1 MSTVALERSQQEI
14 IDKINELRKKKNAI
28 ILAHYYQRGEIQDIA
43 DIVGDSL
50 ELARKAQETD
60 ADIIV
65 FAGVRF
71 MAETAKILNP
81 EKKVLHPNPESG
93 CPMADMATYEG
104 VKKLKE
110 QHPDAAVVAY
120 VNTNADVKT
129 LADVIVTSRN
139 AVKVVKSIPEKK
151 IIFVPDQFLGGFI
164 AKQVPEKEFI
174 LWKGFCPPHF
184 NLSKEQ
190 LLQLK
195 NQYPDAKIA
204 VHPECN
210 TDTVEIADFVGST
223 SQIIEFATTCDA
235 DTVIIGTEVGLK
247 HWLEKVNPNKN
258 YVFPQTADYC
268 GTVHCCDMKKNT
280 LEKILYV
287 LETEENE
294 ITLPEDIMEKARKP
308 LERMLQIV

>member
-1 MSTVALERSQQEI
+1 MATAVENRQEQLI
-14 IDKINELRKKKNAI
+14 EKINRLRKEKNAI

-50 ELARKAQETD
+50 ELARRAQETD

-65 FAGVRF
+65 FAGVKF

-110 QHPDAAVVAY
+110 EHPDAMVVAY

-139 AVKVVKSIPEKK
+139 AVKVVKKLDTQK
-151 IIFVPDQFLGGFI
+151 IIFVPDQFLGSFI
-164 AKQVPEKEFI
+164 AQQVPEKEFI

-184 NLSKEQ
+184 NLTPDQ
-190 LLQLK
+190 LLALK
-195 NQYPDAKIA
+195 EKYPDAKIA

-210 TDTVEIADFVGST
+210 TETVKIADFVGST

-235 DTVIIGTEVGLK
+235 QNVIIGTEVGLK

-258 YVFPQTADYC
+258 YIFPVNADYC

-280 LEKILYV
+280 LDKIADV
-287 LETEENE
+287 LEKETNE
-294 ITLPEDIMEKARKP
+294 IVLPPDIIEKARKP
-308 LERMLQIV
+308 LERMLSIV

>member
-1 MSTVALERSQQEI
+1 MEVTEKTI
-14 IDKINELRKKKNAI
+14 IDEINELRKKKNAV

-43 DIVGDSL
+43 DFIGDSL

-65 FAGVRF
+65 FAGVKF

-110 QHPDAAVVAY
+110 EHPDAAVVAY

-139 AVKVVKSIPEKK
+139 AVKVVKALKEEK
-151 IIFVPDQFLGGFI
+151 IIFVPDQFLGSFI
-164 AKQVPEKEFI
+164 AQQVPEKEFI

-184 NLSKEQ
+184 NLTPDQ
-190 LLQLK
+190 LLELK
-195 NQYPDAKIA
+195 EKYPDAKIA

-210 TDTVEIADFVGST
+210 TKTVEIADFVGST

-235 DTVIIGTEVGLK
+235 KNVIIGTEVGLK
-247 HWLEKVNPNKN
+247 HQLEKINPEKN
-258 YVFPQTADYC
+258 YIFPVNADYC

-280 LEKILYV
+280 LDKIKDV
-287 LETEENE
+287 LENETNE
-294 ITLPEDIMEKARKP
+294 IILPEEIIEKARKP
-308 LERMLQIV
+308 LDRMLQIV

>member
-1 MSTVALERSQQEI
+1 MQIVEKTV
-14 IDKINELRKKKNAI
+14 IDEINELRKKKNAV

-43 DIVGDSL
+43 DFVGDSL

-65 FAGVRF
+65 FAGVKF

-110 QHPDAAVVAY
+110 EHPDAAVVTY

-139 AVKVVKSIPEKK
+139 AVKVVKSLKEKK
-151 IIFVPDQFLGGFI
+151 IIFVPDQFLGSFI

-184 NLSKEQ
+184 NLTPDQ
-190 LLQLK
+190 LLALK
-195 NQYPDAKIA
+195 KQYPDAKIA

-210 TDTVEIADFVGST
+210 TETVKIADFGGST
-223 SQIIEFATTCDA
+223 SQIIEFATTY
-235 DTVIIGTEVGLK
+235 DTKNVIIGTEVGLK

-258 YVFPQTADYC
+258 YIFPVNADYC

-280 LEKILYV
+280 LEKIRNV
-287 LETEENE
+287 LLEETNE
-294 ITLPEDIMEKARKP
+294 VVLPEDIIEKARKP
-308 LERMLQIV
+308 LDRMLSIV

>member
-1 MSTVALERSQQEI
+1 MSVAEKTDIVE
-14 IDKINELRKKKNAI
+14 KINKLRKEKNAV

-43 DIVGDSL
+43 DVVGDSL
-50 ELARKAQETD
+50 ELARRAQETD

-65 FAGVRF
+65 FAGVKF

-110 QHPDAAVVAY
+110 EHPDAVVVAY

-139 AVKVVKSIPEKK
+139 AVKVVKKLDAKK
-151 IIFVPDQFLGGFI
+151 IIFIPDQFLGSFI
-164 AKQVPEKEFI
+164 AQQVPEKEFI

-184 NLSKEQ
+184 NLTPDQ
-190 LLQLK
+190 LLALK
-195 NQYPDAKIA
+195 EKYPDAKIA

-210 TDTVEIADFVGST
+210 TETVKIADFVGST
-223 SQIIEFATTCDA
+223 SQIIEYATTCDT
-235 DTVIIGTEVGLK
+235 DNVIIGTEVGLK
-247 HWLEKVNPNKN
+247 HWLEKINPNKN
-258 YVFPQTADYC
+258 YIFPVNADYC

-280 LEKILYV
+280 LEKIADV
-287 LETEENE
+287 LENE
-294 ITLPEDIMEKARKP
+294 TNEVILPSDIIEKARKP
-308 LERMLQIV
+308 LDRMLEIL

>member
-1 MSTVALERSQQEI
+1 MAAAVENKQEQLI
-14 IDKINELRKKKNAI
+14 EKINRLRKEKNAI

-65 FAGVRF
+65 FAGVKF

-110 QHPDAAVVAY
+110 EHPDAMVVAY

-139 AVKVVKSIPEKK
+139 AVKVVKKLDTKK
-151 IIFVPDQFLGGFI
+151 IIFVPDQFLGSFI
-164 AKQVPEKEFI
+164 AQQVPEKEFI

-184 NLSKEQ
+184 NLTPDQ
-190 LLQLK
+190 LLALK
-195 NQYPDAKIA
+195 EKYPDAKIA

-210 TDTVEIADFVGST
+210 TETVKIADFVGST

-235 DTVIIGTEVGLK
+235 QNVIIGTEVGLK

-258 YVFPQTADYC
+258 YIFPVNADYC

-280 LEKILYV
+280 LDKIADV
-287 LETEENE
+287 LEKETNE
-294 ITLPEDIMEKARKP
+294 VILPEDIIEKARKP
-308 LERMLQIV
+308 LERMLSIV

>member
-1 MSTVALERSQQEI
+1 MQIVEKTV
-14 IDKINELRKKKNAI
+14 IDEINELRKKKNAV

-43 DIVGDSL
+43 DFVGDSL

-65 FAGVRF
+65 FAGVKF

-110 QHPDAAVVAY
+110 EHPDAAVVAY

-139 AVKVVKSIPEKK
+139 AVKVVKSLKEKK
-151 IIFVPDQFLGGFI
+151 IIFVPDQFLGSFI

-184 NLSKEQ
+184 NLTPDQ
-190 LLQLK
+190 LLALK
-195 NQYPDAKIA
+195 KQYPDAKIA

-210 TDTVEIADFVGST
+210 TETVKIADFVGST
-223 SQIIEFATTCDA
+223 SQIIEFATTCD
-235 DTVIIGTEVGLK
+235 TKNVIIGTEVGLK

-258 YVFPQTADYC
+258 YIFPVNADYC

-280 LEKILYV
+280 LEKIRDV
-287 LETEENE
+287 LLEETNE
-294 ITLPEDIMEKARKP
+294 VVLPEDIIEKARKP
-308 LERMLQIV
+308 LDRMLSIV

>member
-1 MSTVALERSQQEI
+1 MLTAEQTSIVE
-14 IDKINELRKKKNAI
+14 KINQLRKKKNAI

-43 DIVGDSL
+43 DVVGDSL
-50 ELARKAQETD
+50 ELARRAQETD

-65 FAGVRF
+65 FAGVKF

-104 VKKLKE
+104 VKELKE
-110 QHPDAAVVAY
+110 KHPDAMVVAY

-139 AVKVVKSIPEKK
+139 AVKVVKQLEAKK
-151 IIFVPDQFLGGFI
+151 IIFVPDQFLGSYI
-164 AKQVPEKEFI
+164 AQQVPEKEFI

-184 NLSKEQ
+184 NLTPDQ
-190 LLQLK
+190 LLALK
-195 NQYPDAKIA
+195 EKYPDAKIA

-210 TDTVEIADFVGST
+210 TETVKIADFVGST
-223 SQIIEFATTCDA
+223 SQIIEYATTCDA
-235 DTVIIGTEVGLK
+235 KNVIIGTEVGLK
-247 HWLEKVNPNKN
+247 HWLEKVNPDKN
-258 YVFPQTADYC
+258 YIFPVNADYC

-280 LEKILYV
+280 LEKIADV
-287 LETEENE
+287 LEREINE
-294 ITLPEDIMEKARKP
+294 IVLPEDIIEKARKP
-308 LERMLQIV
+308 LDRMLEYV

>member
-1 MSTVALERSQQEI
+1 MQTTQTSIVDEI
-14 IDKINELRKKKNAI
+14 NQLRKEKNAV

-43 DIVGDSL
+43 DFVGDSL

-65 FAGVRF
+65 FAGVKF

-110 QHPDAAVVAY
+110 EHPDAAVVAY

-139 AVKVVKSIPEKK
+139 AVKVVKALEEKK
-151 IIFVPDQFLGGFI
+151 IIFVPDQFLGSFI
-164 AKQVPEKEFI
+164 ANQVPEKEFI

-184 NLSKEQ
+184 NLTPDQ
-190 LLQLK
+190 LLALK
-195 NQYPDAKIA
+195 EQYPDAKIA

-210 TDTVEIADFVGST
+210 TETVKIADFVGST
-223 SQIIEFATTCDA
+223 SQIIEYATTCDA
-235 DTVIIGTEVGLK
+235 DNVIIGTEVGLK

-258 YVFPQTADYC
+258 YIFPVNADYC

-280 LEKILYV
+280 LEKIRDAL
-287 LETEENE
+287 LNETNE
-294 ITLPEDIMEKARKP
+294 IILPKDIIEKARKP
-308 LERMLQIV
+308 LDRMLSIV

>member
-1 MSTVALERSQQEI
+1 MATAVENKQEQLI
-14 IDKINELRKKKNAI
+14 EKINRLRKEKNAI

-50 ELARKAQETD
+50 ELARRAQETD

-65 FAGVRF
+65 FAGVKF

-110 QHPDAAVVAY
+110 EHPDAMVVAY

-139 AVKVVKSIPEKK
+139 AVKVVKKLDTKK
-151 IIFVPDQFLGGFI
+151 IIFVPDQFLGSFI
-164 AKQVPEKEFI
+164 AQQVPKKEFI

-184 NLSKEQ
+184 NLTPDQ
-190 LLQLK
+190 LLALK
-195 NQYPDAKIA
+195 EKYPDAKIA

-210 TDTVEIADFVGST
+210 TETVKIADFVGST

-235 DTVIIGTEVGLK
+235 QNVIIGTEVGLK

-258 YVFPQTADYC
+258 YIFPVNADYC

-280 LEKILYV
+280 LDKIADV
-287 LETEENE
+287 LEKETNE
-294 ITLPEDIMEKARKP
+294 VILPEDIIEKARKP
-308 LERMLQIV
+308 LERMLSIV

>member
-1 MSTVALERSQQEI
+1 MQVVAQNIVDEI
-14 IDKINELRKKKNAI
+14 NTLRKEKNAV

-43 DIVGDSL
+43 DFVGDSL
-50 ELARKAQETD
+50 ELARKAQETN

-65 FAGVRF
+65 FAGVKF

-104 VKKLKE
+104 VKALKE
-110 QHPDAAVVAY
+110 QHPDAVVVAY

-139 AVKVVKSIPEKK
+139 AVNVVKALKEDK
-151 IIFVPDQFLGGFI
+151 IIFVPDQFLGSFI
-164 AKQVPEKEFI
+164 AQQVPEKEFI

-184 NLSKEQ
+184 NLTPDQ
-190 LLQLK
+190 LLSLK
-195 NQYPDAKIA
+195 EQYPDAKIA

-210 TDTVEIADFVGST
+210 TETVKIADFVGST
-223 SQIIEFATTCDA
+223 SQIIEFATTCDSKN
-235 DTVIIGTEVGLK
+235 VIIGTEVGLK
-247 HWLEKVNPNKN
+247 HWLEKINPEKN
-258 YVFPQTADYC
+258 YVFPVNADYC

-280 LEKILYV
+280 LEKIRDV
-287 LETEENE
+287 LSEEINE
-294 ITLPEDIMEKARKP
+294 IILPEDIIEKAKKP
-308 LERMLQIV
+308 LDRMLSIV

>member
-1 MSTVALERSQQEI
+1 MEVTEKTI
-14 IDKINELRKKKNAI
+14 IDEINELRKKKNAV

-43 DIVGDSL
+43 DFIGDSL

-65 FAGVRF
+65 FAGVKF

-110 QHPDAAVVAY
+110 EHPDAAVVAY

-139 AVKVVKSIPEKK
+139 AVKVVKALKEEK
-151 IIFVPDQFLGGFI
+151 IIFVPDQFLGSFI
-164 AKQVPEKEFI
+164 AQQVPEKEFV

-184 NLSKEQ
+184 NLTPDQ
-190 LLQLK
+190 LLELK
-195 NQYPDAKIA
+195 EKYPDAKIA

-210 TDTVEIADFVGST
+210 TKTVEIADFVGST

-235 DTVIIGTEVGLK
+235 KNVIIGTEVGLK
-247 HWLEKVNPNKN
+247 HQLEKINPEKN
-258 YVFPQTADYC
+258 YIFPVNADYC

-280 LEKILYV
+280 LDKIKDV
-287 LETEENE
+287 LENETNE
-294 ITLPEDIMEKARKP
+294 IILPEEIIEKARKP
-308 LERMLQIV
+308 LDRMLQIV

>member
-1 MSTVALERSQQEI
+1 VLTAEQTSIVE
-14 IDKINELRKKKNAI
+14 KINQLRKKKNAI

-43 DIVGDSL
+43 DVVGDSL
-50 ELARKAQETD
+50 ELARRAQETD

-65 FAGVRF
+65 FAGVKF

-104 VKKLKE
+104 VKELKE
-110 QHPDAAVVAY
+110 KHPDAMVVAY

-139 AVKVVKSIPEKK
+139 AVKVVKQLEAKK
-151 IIFVPDQFLGGFI
+151 IIFVPDQFLGSYI
-164 AKQVPEKEFI
+164 AQQVPEKEFI

-184 NLSKEQ
+184 NLTPDQ
-190 LLQLK
+190 LLALK
-195 NQYPDAKIA
+195 EKYPDAKIA

-210 TDTVEIADFVGST
+210 TETVKIADFVGST
-223 SQIIEFATTCDA
+223 SQIIEYATTCDA
-235 DTVIIGTEVGLK
+235 KNVIIGTEVGLK
-247 HWLEKVNPNKN
+247 HWLEKVNPDKN
-258 YVFPQTADYC
+258 YIFPVNADYC

-280 LEKILYV
+280 LEKIADV
-287 LETEENE
+287 LEREINE
-294 ITLPEDIMEKARKP
+294 IVLPEDIIEKARKP
-308 LERMLQIV
+308 LDRMLEYV

>member
-1 MSTVALERSQQEI
+1 MQIVEKTV
-14 IDKINELRKKKNAI
+14 IDEINELRKKKNAV

-43 DIVGDSL
+43 DFVGDSL

-65 FAGVRF
+65 FAGVKF

-110 QHPDAAVVAY
+110 EHPDAAVVAY

-139 AVKVVKSIPEKK
+139 AVKVVKSLKEKK
-151 IIFVPDQFLGGFI
+151 IIFVPDQFLGSFI

-184 NLSKEQ
+184 NLTPDQ
-190 LLQLK
+190 LLALK
-195 NQYPDAKIA
+195 KQYPDAKIA

-210 TDTVEIADFVGST
+210 TETVKIADFVGST
-223 SQIIEFATTCDA
+223 SQIIEFATTCD
-235 DTVIIGTEVGLK
+235 TQNVIIGTEVGLK

-258 YVFPQTADYC
+258 YIFPVNADYC

-280 LEKILYV
+280 LEKIRDV
-287 LETEENE
+287 LLEETNE
-294 ITLPEDIMEKARKP
+294 VVLPEDIIEKARKP
-308 LERMLQIV
+308 LDRMLSIV

>member
-1 MSTVALERSQQEI
+1 
-14 IDKINELRKKKNAI
+14 
-28 ILAHYYQRGEIQDIA
+28 HYYQRGEIQDIA
-43 DIVGDSL
+43 DFVGDSL

-65 FAGVRF
+65 FAGVKF

-110 QHPDAAVVAY
+110 EHPDAAVVAY

-139 AVKVVKSIPEKK
+139 AVKVVKSLKEKK
-151 IIFVPDQFLGGFI
+151 IIFVPDQFLGSFI

-184 NLSKEQ
+184 NLTPDQ
-190 LLQLK
+190 LLALK
-195 NQYPDAKIA
+195 KQYPDAKIA

-210 TDTVEIADFVGST
+210 TETVKIADFVGST
-223 SQIIEFATTCDA
+223 SQIIEFATTCD
-235 DTVIIGTEVGLK
+235 TQNVIIGTEVGLK

-258 YVFPQTADYC
+258 YIFPVNADYC

-280 LEKILYV
+280 LEKIRDV
-287 LETEENE
+287 LLEETNE
-294 ITLPEDIMEKARKP
+294 VVLPEDIIEKARKP
-308 LERMLQIV
+308 LDRMLSIV

>member
-1 MSTVALERSQQEI
+1 MQVVERTVVDEI
-14 IDKINELRKKKNAI
+14 NALRKEKNAV

-43 DIVGDSL
+43 DFVGDSL
-50 ELARKAQETD
+50 ELARKAQQTD

-65 FAGVRF
+65 FAGVKF

-139 AVKVVKSIPEKK
+139 AVKVVKSLKEDK
-151 IIFVPDQFLGGFI
+151 IIFVPDQFLGSFI

-184 NLSKEQ
+184 NLTPDQ
-190 LLQLK
+190 LLALK
-195 NQYPDAKIA
+195 EQYPDAKIA

-210 TDTVEIADFVGST
+210 TETVKIADFVGST

-235 DTVIIGTEVGLK
+235 KNVIIGTEVGLK

-258 YVFPQTADYC
+258 YIFPVNADYC

-280 LEKILYV
+280 LEKIADV
-287 LETEENE
+287 LEKETNE
-294 ITLPEDIMEKARKP
+294 ILLPPDIIEKARKP
-308 LERMLQIV
+308 LDLMLSIV

>member
-1 MSTVALERSQQEI
+1 MQVVERTVVDEI
-14 IDKINELRKKKNAI
+14 NALRKEKNAV

-43 DIVGDSL
+43 DFVGDSL
-50 ELARKAQETD
+50 ELARKAQQTD

-65 FAGVRF
+65 FAGVKF

-139 AVKVVKSIPEKK
+139 AVKVVKSLKEDK
-151 IIFVPDQFLGGFI
+151 IIFVPDQFLGSFI

-184 NLSKEQ
+184 NLTPDQ
-190 LLQLK
+190 LLALK
-195 NQYPDAKIA
+195 EQYPDAKIA

-210 TDTVEIADFVGST
+210 TETVKIADFVGST

-235 DTVIIGTEVGLK
+235 KNVIIGTEVGLK

-258 YVFPQTADYC
+258 YIFPVNADYC

-280 LEKILYV
+280 LEKIRDV
-287 LETEENE
+287 LLEETNE
-294 ITLPEDIMEKARKP
+294 IILPEDIIEKARIP
-308 LERMLQIV
+308 LDRMLSIV

>member
-1 MSTVALERSQQEI
+1 MTVAEKTL
-14 IDKINELRKKKNAI
+14 IDEINELREKKNAV

-43 DIVGDSL
+43 DFIGDSL
-50 ELARKAQETD
+50 ELARRAQETD

-110 QHPDAAVVAY
+110 EHPDAAVVAY

-139 AVKVVKSIPEKK
+139 AVKVVKALEEDK

-164 AKQVPEKEFI
+164 AQQVPEKEFI

-184 NLSKEQ
+184 NLSPDQ
-190 LLQLK
+190 LLELK
-195 NQYPDAKIA
+195 EKYPDAKIA

-210 TDTVEIADFVGST
+210 TKTTEIADFVGST

-235 DTVIIGTEVGLK
+235 ENVIIGTEVGLK
-247 HWLEKVNPNKN
+247 HQLEKINPNKN
-258 YVFPQTADYC
+258 YIFPVNADYC

-280 LEKILYV
+280 LDKIKEV
-287 LETEENE
+287 LENETNE
-294 ITLPEDIMEKARKP
+294 IVLPEEIIEKARKP
-308 LERMLQIV
+308 LDRMLQIV